1 MSSDS
6 KIGKTVTHEI
16 LRKGND
22 PRMQVLEK
30 LSHSSLCR
38 TLEPSRTLIMYEIVV
53 LIPVVALLAMIRSQ

>member
-22 PRMQVLEK
+22 PRMQVLKK

-38 TLEPSRTLIMYEIVV
+38 TLHPSRTLVMYEIVV
-53 LIPVVALLAMIRSQ
+53 FILVVALLVMIRSQ